1 MCCGSSPRQ
10 PAEPTLVVVGRSGD
24 PGSDESG
31 SPPEASLVDRL
42 RRARATVMLTGAG
55 ASAESGIPTFRD
67 AMTGLWSRYSPEK
80 LASPEGFADDPS
92 VVWRWYE
99 WRRDLVGGARPN
111 AGHLAVTELQSL
123 IKNFTL
129 VTQNVDGLH
138 QRAGSRTVLEL
149 HGNLF
154 ANLCSRDGLPVEAT
168 AWIEGSPPR
177 CPRCGSAVRP
187 GVVWFGEMLPQAVLV
202 QAQAAAAACE
212 IFFSVGTSALVYP
225 AAELAEIALRSGAIV
240 IEINPEPTP
249 LTHLADY
256 VIAEPSARALPRLC
270 AALRKSQKEP

>member
-1 MCCGSSPRQ
+1 MI
-10 PAEPTLVVVGRSGD
+10 E
-24 PGSDESG
+24 
-31 SPPEASLVDRL
+31 RL
-42 RRARATVMLTGAG
+42 RRARSTVMLTGAG

-67 AMTGLWSRYSPEK
+67 AMTGLWSRYSPET
-80 LASPEGFADDPS
+80 LASPEGFADDPAL
-92 VVWRWYE
+92 VWRWYE
-99 WRRDLVGGARPN
+99 WRRKLVRGAQPN
-111 AGHLAVTELQSL
+111 AGHLAITELQSL
-123 IKNFTL
+123 MNNFTL

-154 ANLCSRDGLPVEAT
+154 ENLCSGDGLPVEAT
-168 AWIEGSPPR
+168 DWTEGRPPR
-177 CPRCGSAVRP
+177 CPRCGAAVRP
-187 GVVWFGEMLPQAVLV
+187 GVVWFGEVLPETALV
-202 QAQAAAAACE
+202 NAQAAAVACE

-249 LTHLADY
+249 LTRLADY

-270 AALRKSQKEP
+270 AALRQSQKES